1 MNQDNNNNLNNLPEN
16 KDTFSTENETL
27 NTSAE
32 NANTEDNNSMND
44 NTILN
49 DSTLNNFAYSQ
60 EDNFSNTPLNTEPI
74 KKERKRRNASNNAS
88 SGLKGK
94 VIALVL
100 AGVLCSSAGGAVG
113 AYTTYSLLSNN
124 QESTQKGNA
133 DTSAD
138 NKGDTF
144 VANQTISNN
153 NSSGSLS
160 VAEIAQKVG
169 PSVVGVSVKGF
180 PKRTLYGQEMPSFEG
195 IGSGV
200 IFNEEGYILTN
211 YHVVQDVVQ
220 SGGTVQVIF
229 NNGQEVAAKVVNYD
243 PSFDIAVVKITEDVT
258 VPGVADF
265 GDSDTLTQGETAV
278 AIGNP
283 LGAELLGS
291 VSSGIISAIDRS
303 LDEGDVKYIQTDAA
317 ISPGNSGGPLINSKG
332 QVIGINTVKKVGQ
345 GVEGLGFAVPINQI
359 KPLLEN
365 LMKPVLHIGITAIVV
380 DQDLS
385 AKANVPVGVYIKEV
399 SEFSPAER
407 SGMRPGDVIV
417 EMDGKPVKS
426 MDDINKIKESHKDGD
441 TVPVVVDR
449 NGQKVNLNLQLLAL
463 NP

>member
-1 MNQDNNNNLNNLPEN
+1 MSQDNNNNLNN
-16 KDTFSTENETL
+16 
-27 NTSAE
+27 
-32 NANTEDNNSMND
+32 
-44 NTILN
+44 
-49 DSTLNNFAYSQ
+49 FAYTQ
-60 EDNFSNTPLNTEPI
+60 EDNFSTEPLSTEPI
-74 KKERKRRNASNNAS
+74 KKDRKKRKTPNTSS

-113 AYTTYSLLSNN
+113 AYATYSLLSND
-124 QESTQKGNA
+124 QEASQQTN
-133 DTSAD
+133 TSNSNL
-138 NKGDTF
+138 NKGDTSIN
-144 VANQTISNN
+144 NQTISNN

-160 VAEIAQKVG
+160 VSEIAQKVG
-169 PSVVGVSVKGF
+169 PAVVGVSVKGF
-180 PKRTLYGQEMPSFEG
+180 PQRTLYGQEMPSFEG

-243 PSFDIAVVKITEDVT
+243 PNFDIAVVKINEEVT
-258 VPGVADF
+258 VPAVAEF
-265 GDSDTLTQGETAV
+265 GDSDTLIQGETAV

-385 AKANVPVGVYIKEV
+385 TKANVPMGVYVKDV

-417 EMDGKPVKS
+417 EMDGKSVKN
-426 MDDINKIKESHKDGD
+426 MDDINKVKETHKDGD
-441 TVPVVVDR
+441 TVSVIVDR
-449 NGQKVNLNLQLLAL
+449 NGEKVNLNLQLLAL